1 MSSCTAVR
9 LDAGFVRWVWWR
21 VDRCRMYQV
30 GLDAE
35 HGGVREAG
43 LVEELEGIGYC

>member
-1 MSSCTAVR
+1 
-9 LDAGFVRWVWWR
+9 
-21 VDRCRMYQV
+21 MYQV

-43 LVEELEGIGYC
+43 LVEKLEGIGYRQEGH